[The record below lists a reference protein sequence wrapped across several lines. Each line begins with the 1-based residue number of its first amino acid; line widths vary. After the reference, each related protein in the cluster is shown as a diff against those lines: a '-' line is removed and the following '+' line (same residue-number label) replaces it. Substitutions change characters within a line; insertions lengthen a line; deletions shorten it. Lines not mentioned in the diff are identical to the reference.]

1 MRFYI
6 IHIWVRLNTFG
17 IYVIKYIASINSFF
31 QVIDVV
37 YRNALYRIH
46 MSVNTIKLIHY
57 SSLANLRISS
67 WSRFMSS
74 ATFMYESDI
83 AFWVKPRQMVLAG

>member
-17 IYVIKYIASINSFF
+17 IDVIKYIASINSFF
-31 QVIDVV
+31 QVINAV
-37 YRNALYRIH
+37 YRNALYLFH
-46 MSVNTIKLIHY
+46 MSVSTIKRIHY

-67 WSRFMSS
+67 WSRCISS
-74 ATFMYESDI
+74 ATFMYDSDI
-83 AFWVKPRQMVLAG
+83 AF